1 MAVQLTAQE
10 RSVLQKARDYSMKY
24 WDPHTEEWETSYGAF
39 PGDAIKHMSEH
50 GYYGMGIAKELGG
63 SGYSWLESALAY
75 EGLAYGDAGMV
86 CYLLLLNNVTYGLVN
101 YCEHSDEV
109 KQFLPDLISGKKTIA
124 FALTEAHSGSDVA
137 RNQCTATLKEDGYHI
152 DGEKV
157 WILNTKHA
165 DHIVVTTWDKSTEK
179 MIMLLVDKGTPG
191 MIVGDNIPRM
201 GCNVMYLS
209 SLTFQ
214 DCVVPVQRVVSRDAF
229 KTSLRFID
237 IPRVF
242 VPAACIGLAQ
252 RALDLTAEYLADR
265 YAFGKSMLENQW
277 IQFKMAEYTASL
289 EAGRWLTY
297 HTATLMDEGDSQA
310 SLTAAMNK
318 LYGPELAM
326 EITTA
331 CVQWFGA
338 AGYARNSKVSRLMDA
353 AKMLQIVDGTSEIQ
367 RLIIGRKILKSQ
379 SVGK

>member
-137 RNQCTATLKEDGYHI
+137 RNQCTATLKDLLT
-152 DGEKV
+152 KV
-157 WILNTKHA
+157 K
-165 DHIVVTTWDKSTEK
+165 
-179 MIMLLVDKGTPG
+179 
-191 MIVGDNIPRM
+191 
-201 GCNVMYLS
+201 
-209 SLTFQ
+209 
-214 DCVVPVQRVVSRDAF
+214 
-229 KTSLRFID
+229 
-237 IPRVF
+237 
-242 VPAACIGLAQ
+242 
-252 RALDLTAEYLADR
+252 
-265 YAFGKSMLENQW
+265 
-277 IQFKMAEYTASL
+277 
-289 EAGRWLTY
+289 
-297 HTATLMDEGDSQA
+297 
-310 SLTAAMNK
+310 
-318 LYGPELAM
+318 
-326 EITTA
+326 
-331 CVQWFGA
+331 
-338 AGYARNSKVSRLMDA
+338 
-353 AKMLQIVDGTSEIQ
+353 
-367 RLIIGRKILKSQ
+367 
-379 SVGK
+379 

>member
-1 MAVQLTAQE
+1 MAVQLSEAE
-10 RSVLQKARDYSMKY
+10 RNVYQKARDYSMKY
-24 WDPHTEEWETSYGAF
+24 WDPNTETWETSYGAF
-39 PGDAIKHMSEH
+39 PAAAIEHMSNH
-50 GYYGMGIAKELGG
+50 GYYGMGIAEKLGG

-109 KQFLPDLISGKKTIA
+109 KQLLPDLIRGKKTIA

-137 RNQCTATLKEDGYHI
+137 QNQCTATLSEDGYHI
-152 DGEKV
+152 NGEKV

-165 DHIVVTTWDKSTEK
+165 DHIVVTAREATTGK

-209 SLTFQ
+209 KLTFR
-214 DCVVPVQRVVSRDAF
+214 DCVVPSQRVVSRDAF

-252 RALDLTAEYLADR
+252 RALDLTAEYLYQR
-265 YAFGKSMLENQW
+265 HAFGKSMLENQW
-277 IQFKMAEYTASL
+277 IQFKMAEYTAAL

-297 HTATLMDEGDSQA
+297 HTATLMDQGDSQA

-326 EITTA
+326 KITTS

-338 AGYARNSKVSRLMDA
+338 AGYARSAKVSRLMDA
-353 AKMLQIVDGTSEIQ
+353 AKML
-367 RLIIGRKILKSQ
+367 
-379 SVGK
+379 